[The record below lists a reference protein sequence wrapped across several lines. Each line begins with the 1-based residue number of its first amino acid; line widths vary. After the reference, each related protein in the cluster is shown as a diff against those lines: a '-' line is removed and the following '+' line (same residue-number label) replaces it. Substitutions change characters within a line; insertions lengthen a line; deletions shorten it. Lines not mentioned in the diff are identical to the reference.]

1 MFLTRFLPIF
11 LATIFQTT
19 LGLSLFTATATRA
32 QQPKPAPGTSQSKPA
47 AQDDQDIDPGDVISV
62 NTTEV
67 LLPVTVRDR
76 NGHLVPGLTR
86 KDFRVFEEGI
96 EQPLSDLSLRQVS
109 VDVVLM
115 VDTSSSV
122 AGNLDDFRK
131 AAGGFAEALAAD
143 DRVSLI
149 QFDDRVVLLQD
160 WTRSR
165 VQFRRS
171 VNRVVAGMFTRL
183 NDAIVLA
190 AREQFPGSGARRAI
204 IILTDGIDSGRGTTF
219 DKALQAALG
228 AQATIYVISNT
239 EIERAQKQTEL
250 DTLLAGTGSTVRFNQ
265 LRVDDLRLGLGA
277 LAVSERHL
285 KELTSSTGGRLYLPQ
300 SFDDLEQTYVE
311 VASELRHQ
319 YALYYSPVNKARDG
333 RFRQVRVETL
343 APEYQVSARAGYYA
357 PK

>member
-1 MFLTRFLPIF
+1 MLPESRLPGISLSFGVALFLVASFAIVPDVLPQNPRTPPTPI
-11 LATIFQTT
+11 Q
-19 LGLSLFTATATRA
+19 GDSRA
-32 QQPKPAPGTSQSKPA
+32 QE
-47 AQDDQDIDPGDVISV
+47 IDPDDIIKVD
-62 NTTEV
+62 TTEV

-76 NGHLVPGLTR
+76 NGKLVEGLTR
-86 KDFRVFEEGI
+86 KDFRVFEENI
-96 EQPLSDLSLRQVS
+96 EQPLSDLSLRQVA

-131 AAGGFAEALAAD
+131 AADGFAKALASD

-149 QFDDRVVLLQD
+149 QFDDRVLLLQD

-171 VNRVVAGMFTRL
+171 LDRVAPGMFTRF
-183 NDAIVLA
+183 NDAIVLTSN
-190 AREQFPGSGARRAI
+190 EQFQRSSSRRAI

-228 AQATIYVISNT
+228 AQAAIYVISNI
-239 EIERAQKQTEL
+239 EIERTIKQAQAN
-250 DTLLAGTGSTVRFNQ
+250 DLLAGEPASVRFNQ
-265 LRVDDLRLGLGA
+265 LRIDDLRLGLAA
-277 LAVSERHL
+277 LTASERNL
-285 KELTSSTGGRLYLPQ
+285 DELTRATGGRLYEPK
-300 SFDDLEQTYVE
+300 SFDDLEATYAE

-319 YALYYSPVNKARDG
+319 YALYYSPVNKLRDG
-333 RFRQVRVETL
+333 RFRRVRV
-343 APEYQVSARAGYYA
+343 QVASPDQRVSSRAGYYA